1 MKRAALALLVTLAAC
16 GEASP
21 NDAVPML
28 RDPAPQSEARA
39 PVILTAENLGG
50 MEAIAA
56 GTLRR
61 IGPCLYLEG
70 GVEPQL
76 IVWGGKVRIEEDG
89 AGWLLRL
96 PSGKTARE
104 GDFVKG
110 GGGGLPVHRPI
121 SDFTAEPV
129 PEACATGA
137 AVQLHS
143 VEEVR
148 PLPPRDPTLP
158 DPPPP
163 PPNLPDFL
171 DSVRASG
178 LEGLGEVTIIENV
191 ASPREALFAHVIA
204 QTRADT
210 RSRKTA
216 LCIRQVSPD
225 LLARLQARFD
235 DIHPAPLCR
244 WDDGGV
250 RLRRDDRPAAFVDAR
265 IDCDGRRNCAAEGA
279 VTWGNVGG
287 EGYGYVTRPVSGGW
301 SVQRTNLSW
310 MS

>member
-1 MKRAALALLVTLAAC
+1 MTRAALALLVTLAAC

-21 NDAVPML
+21 NHAVPML
-28 RDPAPQSEARA
+28 RDPAPQVEARL
-39 PVILTAENLGG
+39 PVILTLQNLGS
-50 MEAIAA
+50 MEAIVA

-61 IGPCLYLEG
+61 FGPCLYLEG

-76 IVWGGKVRIEEDG
+76 IVWGEEVRIEEDR
-89 AGWLLRL
+89 AGWLLRF

-104 GDFVKG
+104 EDFVK

-148 PLPPRDPTLP
+148 SPRPKDQSPP

-171 DSVRASG
+171 DSVRASD
-178 LEGLGEVTIIENV
+178 LEGHGEVTIIENV
-191 ASPREALFAHVIA
+191 ASPREALFTHVIA

-210 RSRKTA
+210 QSRKTA

-235 DIHPAPLCR
+235 DIHPGPLCR

-265 IDCDGRRNCAAEGA
+265 IDCDGRRNCAAEGS
-279 VTWGNVGG
+279 VSWGNVGG
-287 EGYGYVTRPVSGGW
+287 EGHGYVMRPVSGGW
-301 SVQRTNLSW
+301 SIERTNLSW